1 MFGHSIRTPEF
12 IALVVVLEN
21 VLAVTLP
28 LSKALQSPTVDLMQA
43 LANVKSVSDLLH
55 KLANI

>member
-1 MFGHSIRTPEF
+1 V
-12 IALVVVLEN
+12 AVVVLEN

-43 LANVKSVSDLLH
+43 LANVKSVSDLLQR
-55 KLANI
+55 KRDNADDTFTDI